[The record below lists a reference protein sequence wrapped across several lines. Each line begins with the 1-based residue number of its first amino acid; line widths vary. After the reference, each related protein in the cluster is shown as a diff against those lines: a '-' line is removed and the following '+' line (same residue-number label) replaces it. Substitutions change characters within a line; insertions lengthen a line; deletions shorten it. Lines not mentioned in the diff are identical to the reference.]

1 MNRTEAGKGCESF
14 LSTAHLS
21 AQEDRC
27 GSAEREEI
35 RLDSVDKCPPPALNS
50 LTIRCPGCR
59 FSFSIIM
66 ESLLSWQTHMSSNPP
81 ITYFVGYALGKVNLI
96 LEHWWPCSVCS

>member
-1 MNRTEAGKGCESF
+1 MRVSF
-14 LSTAHLS
+14 LLPISLLKETDVV
-21 AQEDRC
+21 QT
-27 GSAEREEI
+27 EREEI

-50 LTIRCPGCR
+50 LTIRRPGCY

-66 ESLLSWQTHMSSNPP
+66 ESLSSWQTHMSSNPP
-81 ITYFVGYALGKVNLI
+81 VTYFVGYALGKVNLI